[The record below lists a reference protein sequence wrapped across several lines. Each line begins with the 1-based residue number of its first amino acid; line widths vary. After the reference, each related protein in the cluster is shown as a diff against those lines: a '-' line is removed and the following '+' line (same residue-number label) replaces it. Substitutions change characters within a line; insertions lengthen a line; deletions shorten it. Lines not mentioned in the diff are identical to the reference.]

1 MFWYSNRLNLKVGD
15 PKIMNDLFA
24 SNRAFLVKFHLL
36 PRTGLA
42 KQHRLWTYLRSH
54 INEQLTLTR
63 VAEVLDWS
71 TDDFRQAQIHWQSVK
86 LAKQIEIN
94 QATSKVTTIL
104 DADYPPFLREL
115 YAAPLVLFSRGNW
128 QLTTHAGLAVVGA
141 RKATAYSRLALKK
154 LLPPLL
160 TKQSPPPIISGLAAG
175 VDAFSHQLAIQYKA
189 TTVAVIGTGL
199 DVTYP
204 AAHQSL
210 QAELMTRH
218 LVISEYP
225 LGTPPARFR
234 FPERNRIIAGLSQ
247 TVLVTEAAQHSGSLI
262 TANIALQENRNVL
275 AVPGRIIDP
284 LSQGCNALIA
294 AGATPIT
301 TATELMD
308 ELRDE

>member
-1 MFWYSNRLNLKVGD
+1 
-15 PKIMNDLFA
+15 MNDPFA
-24 SNRAFLVKFHLL
+24 SNRDFLVKFHFL
-36 PRTGLA
+36 PGIGLA
-42 KQHRLWTYLRSH
+42 KRRQLWAYLRSH
-54 INEQLTLTR
+54 IDTRLTLAR

-71 TDDFRQAQIHWQSVK
+71 TDDFHQAQIFWQSVK
-86 LAKQIEIN
+86 LANQIDLN
-94 QATSKVTTIL
+94 QATSKITTIL
-104 DADYPPFLREL
+104 DPDYPPFLREL

-128 QLTTHAGLAVVGA
+128 QLTSCAGLAVVGA
-141 RKATAYSRLALKK
+141 RKATAYSRLALKR

-160 TKQSPPPIISGLAAG
+160 TKQTHPPIISGLASG
-175 VDAFSHQLAIQYKA
+175 VDAFSHQLAIQYE
-189 TTVAVIGTGL
+189 TSTVAVIGTGL

-210 QAELMTRH
+210 QAELMTH
-218 LVISEYP
+218 QLVISEYP

-247 TVLVTEAAQHSGSLI
+247 AVLVTEAAQHSGSLI

-275 AVPGRIIDP
+275 AVPGRITDP
-284 LSQGCNALIA
+284 LSQGCNALIS

-301 TATELMD
+301 TATELMA